1 MSNPSIHLVHD
12 INGAESMRYDLAKDA
27 STETAMNLAASHRN
41 NGEWKFYALGHGR
54 AERRHTLA
62 KGYGMKF

>member
-1 MSNPSIHLVHD
+1 
-12 INGAESMRYDLAKDA
+12 MRYDLAKDA